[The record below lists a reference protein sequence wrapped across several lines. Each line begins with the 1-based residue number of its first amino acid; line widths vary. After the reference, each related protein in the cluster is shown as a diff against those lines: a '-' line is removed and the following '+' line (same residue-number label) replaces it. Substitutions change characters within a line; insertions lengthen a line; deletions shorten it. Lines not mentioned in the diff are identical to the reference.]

1 MKEET
6 RKRREKRAFF
16 KELIKKEGL
25 KTIPDVTRFLKEIS
39 GTILEEML
47 EAELDEELGYEK
59 YDRTEEKDNYRN
71 GYTSKKVKGTLGE
84 MELKIPRDRNGS
96 YDPKIVPKYS
106 KDISELEGKIIGMY
120 GIGMTTRDI
129 SDQINEMYGFEVSA
143 DTISK
148 ITDKIIP
155 LINDWQNRQLE
166 EIYSFVFMD
175 GIVYKVRI
183 ENVIKKVTVYV
194 IIGVDLA
201 GFKDVLGLYVGE
213 IESAKYWLS
222 VLNNLK
228 QRGVKDILIASVD
241 GLSGFEQAITTAFPK
256 TLIQRCIIHQ
266 VRNSMRFVSYKDSK
280 EFARDLKTIY
290 RAVDEKTGYENLQEL
305 KNKWGDKYPVSLKS
319 WEENWHVLSS
329 FFQFSQPIRK
339 IMYTTNT
346 IESLNRQY
354 RKYTKTKS
362 IFPNEQS
369 LMKMLYLA
377 TQKATKKWTARY
389 NNWNLIIAELSIVFE
404 DRLKDYIF

>member
-6 RKRREKRAFF
+6 RKRREKSSFF

-25 KTIPDVTRFLKEIS
+25 KTIPDVTRFLREIS

-96 YDPKIVPKYS
+96 YEPKIVPKYS

>member
-319 WEENWHVLSS
+319 WEENGHVLSS

>member
-1 MKEET
+1 
-6 RKRREKRAFF
+6 
-16 KELIKKEGL
+16 
-25 KTIPDVTRFLKEIS
+25 
-39 GTILEEML
+39 
-47 EAELDEELGYEK
+47 
-59 YDRTEEKDNYRN
+59 
-71 GYTSKKVKGTLGE
+71 VKGTLGE

-96 YDPKIVPKYS
+96 YEPKIVPKYS

-290 RAVDEKTGYENLQEL
+290 RAVDEKMGYENLQEL

>member
-6 RKRREKRAFF
+6 RKRREKHKFYR
-16 KELIKKEGL
+16 ELIKREGL
-25 KTIPDVTRFLKEIS
+25 KTAADVMKYIKDATGE
-39 GTILEEML
+39 ILEEML
-47 EAELDEELGYEK
+47 EAELEGELGYEK

-71 GYTSKKVKGTLGE
+71 GYTNKKVKGNLGE

-96 YDPKIVPKYS
+96 YEPTIVPKYS
-106 KDISELEGKIIGMY
+106 KDISEIEEKIISMY
-120 GIGMTTRDI
+120 GFGMTTRDI

-183 ENVIKKVTVYV
+183 ENIIKKVTVYV

-404 DRLKDYIF
+404 DRLKDHIF

>member
-155 LINDWQNRQLE
+155 LIKDWQNRQLE

>member
-155 LINDWQNRQLE
+155 LIKDWQNRQLE

-280 EFARDLKTIY
+280 EFARDLKTVY

>member
-25 KTIPDVTRFLKEIS
+25 KTIPDVTNFLREIS

-96 YDPKIVPKYS
+96 YEPKIVPKYS

-280 EFARDLKTIY
+280 EFARDLKTVY

>member
-290 RAVDEKTGYENLQEL
+290 RAVDEKMGYENLQEL

>member
-1 MKEET
+1 
-6 RKRREKRAFF
+6 
-16 KELIKKEGL
+16 
-25 KTIPDVTRFLKEIS
+25 
-39 GTILEEML
+39 
-47 EAELDEELGYEK
+47 
-59 YDRTEEKDNYRN
+59 
-71 GYTSKKVKGTLGE
+71 
-84 MELKIPRDRNGS
+84 
-96 YDPKIVPKYS
+96 
-106 KDISELEGKIIGMY
+106 
-120 GIGMTTRDI
+120 
-129 SDQINEMYGFEVSA
+129 
-143 DTISK
+143 
-148 ITDKIIP
+148 
-155 LINDWQNRQLE
+155 
-166 EIYSFVFMD
+166 MD

-290 RAVDEKTGYENLQEL
+290 RAVDEKMGYENLQEL

>member
-280 EFARDLKTIY
+280 EFARDLKTVY

>member
-280 EFARDLKTIY
+280 EFARDLKTVY
-290 RAVDEKTGYENLQEL
+290 RAVDEKMGYENLQEL

>member
-25 KTIPDVTRFLKEIS
+25 KTIPDVTNFLREIS

-96 YDPKIVPKYS
+96 YEPKIVPKYS

-290 RAVDEKTGYENLQEL
+290 RAVDEKMGYENLQEL